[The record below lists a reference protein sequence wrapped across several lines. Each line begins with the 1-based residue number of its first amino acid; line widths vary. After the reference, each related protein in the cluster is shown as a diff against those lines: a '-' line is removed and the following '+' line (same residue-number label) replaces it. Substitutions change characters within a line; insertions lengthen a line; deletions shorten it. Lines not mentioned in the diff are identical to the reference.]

1 MNISR
6 SYTAKTRQGGF
17 DLALFDS
24 TLFLQYLLLEL
35 ILIKASTLSSRTR
48 ARFQRPFDLAHLSE
62 PALNLGRY
70 YITKSWPLFHTEW

>member
-1 MNISR
+1 M
-6 SYTAKTRQGGF
+6 SYTVKTRQGGGF

-48 ARFQRPFDLAHLSE
+48 ARLQRPFDLAHL
-62 PALNLGRY
+62 
-70 YITKSWPLFHTEW
+70 